1 MKKVTLL
8 SLILI
13 IVISLVGSVY
23 AESSC
28 KISLQ
33 IDKSEVSVGDEIT
46 VDVKL
51 SNIQDEKGIFGMS
64 AILEYNKESLKYI
77 SMESQEGWEK
87 PSYYENS
94 GIMEVLREEEYA
106 TTDQT
111 ICKIKFEVMN
121 TNNLTVKL
129 KDIVASNGTIDIN
142 LGEESAN
149 KSETDVSGDPVPPT
163 PTEPTNPTNPTNPN
177 PSENGSTSNTRTP
190 ATNAEQKIPYAGSND
205 NIALILWISAFILL
219 ATALFIKVKVIDK
232 DI

>member
-1 MKKVTLL
+1 MKKVALL

-23 AESSC
+23 AESPC
-28 KISLQ
+28 KVSLQ
-33 IDKSEVSVGDEIT
+33 VDKSEVSIGDEIT

-51 SNIQDEKGIFGMS
+51 SNIQDEKGIFGIS

-77 SMESQEGWEK
+77 SIESQEGWEK
-87 PSYYENS
+87 PSYYEDS
-94 GIMEVLREEEYA
+94 GIIAVLREEEYA

-111 ICKIKFEVMN
+111 IYKIKFEVMD

-129 KDIVASNGTIDIN
+129 KDIVASNGSVDIK
-142 LGEESAN
+142 LGEESTD
-149 KSETDVSGDPVPPT
+149 KSEIDDSGDPIPPT
-163 PTEPTNPTNPTNPN
+163 QKDPVNPN
-177 PSENGSTSNTRTP
+177 PSEDESISDKNTP